1 MAKPD
6 PATLTMRTSSTVGQ
20 RELEKRGKK
29 RSKNGQKLKLKNVK
43 SNQGKKM
50 YGTVTGLQMFCLREV
65 KM

>member
-1 MAKPD
+1 MVKPD
-6 PATLTMRTSSTVGQ
+6 PSTLTMRTSSTVGE
-20 RELEKRGKK
+20 RELEKQSKNK
-29 RSKNGQKLKLKNVK
+29 SKNGQKLKLKNVK

>member
-20 RELEKRGKK
+20 RELEKRGKNK
-29 RSKNGQKLKLKNVK
+29 SKNGQKLNLKNVK

>member
-20 RELEKRGKK
+20 RELEKGSKNK
-29 RSKNGQKLKLKNVK
+29 SKNGQKLNLKNVK

>member
-1 MAKPD
+1 MVKPD
-6 PATLTMRTSSTVGQ
+6 PSTLTMRTSSTVGE
-20 RELEKRGKK
+20 RKLEKRGKNK
-29 RSKNGQKLKLKNVK
+29 SKNGQKLKLKNVK